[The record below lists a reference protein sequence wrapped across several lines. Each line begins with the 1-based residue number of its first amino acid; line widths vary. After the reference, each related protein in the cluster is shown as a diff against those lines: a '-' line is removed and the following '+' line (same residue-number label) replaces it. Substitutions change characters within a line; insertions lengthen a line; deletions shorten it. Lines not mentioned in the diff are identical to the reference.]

1 MQWYCFYEIQFAM
14 HKYIGCTNNINM
26 RIREHKAR
34 CGMVEKK
41 CRLYECIRD
50 NGGWKDEFFSILD
63 MQFCDL
69 ETARIT
75 EQELIDSNNCD
86 LNMNAVGFPKE
97 LLKVFPPDKCLDI
110 IYMNFT
116 DEIKTAKPKISDGS
130 LKTYN
135 SLLRSIHKA
144 VFNGDDADIKNFSK
158 EKPIMAFLDKKP
170 YSTRKTYLAAL
181 ICVAPGV
188 ATYKEVMMGD
198 IKSYNDETKKSE
210 LTDKLENSAI
220 SQEEIDQIVADL
232 KQNAKGLYKKKQL
245 RVPDLMELQNYVL
258 LSLYYGHIVPRRAT
272 DYVAMLYQ
280 NYNKEKDN
288 YIDFDN
294 DKLVFNQYKTAQKMG
309 ETLKGRQELQM
320 PSSLKK
326 ILKKWIEV
334 IPREVDNLFFNSN
347 LEPLSNVSLNQRLN
361 AIFQKKASVNA
372 LRHFYLTSRYKTLM
386 EETQKMGDDMNDMG
400 SSIAQANNYIKINDK
415 DKG

>member
-1 MQWYCFYEIQFAM
+1 
-14 HKYIGCTNNINM
+14 
-26 RIREHKAR
+26 
-34 CGMVEKK
+34 
-41 CRLYECIRD
+41 
-50 NGGWKDEFFSILD
+50 
-63 MQFCDL
+63 
-69 ETARIT
+69 
-75 EQELIDSNNCD
+75 
-86 LNMNAVGFPKE
+86 
-97 LLKVFPPDKCLDI
+97 
-110 IYMNFT
+110 MNFT
-116 DEIKTAKPKISDGS
+116 DEIKKAKPKISDGS

-144 VFNGDDADIKNFSK
+144 VFDGDDANVKNFAK
-158 EKPIMAFLDKKP
+158 EKPIMTFLEKKP

-181 ICVAPGV
+181 ICVAPEV
-188 ATYKEVMMGD
+188 TTYKEVMMGD

-220 SQEEIDQIVADL
+220 SQEEIDSIVADL
-232 KQNAKGLYKKKQL
+232 KQNAKGLYKKKHL

-280 NYNKEKDN
+280 NYNPEKDN

-334 IPREVDNLFFNSN
+334 IPKEVDNLFFNSN

-372 LRHFYLTSRYKTLM
+372 LRHFYLTSKYKTLM
-386 EETQKMGDDMNDMG
+386 EQTQKMGDDMNDMG

-415 DKG
+415 EKG

>member
-1 MQWYCFYEIQFAM
+1 
-14 HKYIGCTNNINM
+14 
-26 RIREHKAR
+26 
-34 CGMVEKK
+34 
-41 CRLYECIRD
+41 
-50 NGGWKDEFFSILD
+50 
-63 MQFCDL
+63 
-69 ETARIT
+69 
-75 EQELIDSNNCD
+75 
-86 LNMNAVGFPKE
+86 
-97 LLKVFPPDKCLDI
+97 
-110 IYMNFT
+110 MNFT
-116 DEIKTAKPKISDGS
+116 DEIKKAKPKISDGS

-144 VFNGDDADIKNFSK
+144 VFDGDDANVKNFAK
-158 EKPIMAFLDKKP
+158 QKPIMEFLDKKP

-181 ICVAPGV
+181 ICVAPDV
-188 ATYKEVMMGD
+188 PTYKEVMMGD

-280 NYNKEKDN
+280 NYNQEKDN

-334 IPREVDNLFFNSN
+334 IPKEVDNLFFNSN

-361 AIFQKKASVNA
+361 AIFGGKKSVNS
-372 LRHFYLTSRYKTLM
+372 LRHFYLTSKYKDLM
-386 EETQKMGDDMNDMG
+386 EETQKMSEDFENMG
-400 SSIAQANNYIKINDK
+400 SSSAQANNYIKINDK

>member
-1 MQWYCFYEIQFAM
+1 MY
-14 HKYIGCTNNINM
+14 T
-26 RIREHKAR
+26 
-34 CGMVEKK
+34 
-41 CRLYECIRD
+41 
-50 NGGWKDEFFSILD
+50 
-63 MQFCDL
+63 
-69 ETARIT
+69 
-75 EQELIDSNNCD
+75 
-86 LNMNAVGFPKE
+86 
-97 LLKVFPPDKCLDI
+97 
-110 IYMNFT
+110 MNFT
-116 DEIKTAKPKISDGS
+116 DEIKKAKPKISDGS

-144 VFNGDDADIKNFSK
+144 VFDGDDANVKNFAK
-158 EKPIMAFLDKKP
+158 EKPIMTFLEKKP

-181 ICVAPGV
+181 ICVAPDV

-280 NYNKEKDN
+280 NYNPDKDN
-288 YIDFDN
+288 YVDFDN

-372 LRHFYLTSRYKTLM
+372 LRHFYLTSKYKTLM

-400 SSIAQANNYIKINDK
+400 SSIAQANNYIKIHDK
-415 DKG
+415 E

>member
-1 MQWYCFYEIQFAM
+1 
-14 HKYIGCTNNINM
+14 
-26 RIREHKAR
+26 
-34 CGMVEKK
+34 
-41 CRLYECIRD
+41 
-50 NGGWKDEFFSILD
+50 
-63 MQFCDL
+63 
-69 ETARIT
+69 
-75 EQELIDSNNCD
+75 
-86 LNMNAVGFPKE
+86 
-97 LLKVFPPDKCLDI
+97 
-110 IYMNFT
+110 MNFT
-116 DEIKTAKPKISDGS
+116 DEIKKCKPKISDGS

-144 VFNGDDADIKNFSK
+144 VFGADDVSIKNFSK

-181 ICVAPGV
+181 ICVAPDV
-188 ATYKEVMMGD
+188 PTYKEVMMGD

-220 SQEEIDQIVADL
+220 SQEEIDSIVADL

-294 DKLVFNQYKTAQKMG
+294 DKLVFNQYKTAMKLG
-309 ETLKGRQELQM
+309 ETLKGRQELVM

-334 IPREVDNLFFNSN
+334 IPKEVDNLFFNSN

-372 LRHFYLTSRYKTLM
+372 LRHFYLTSKYKTLM

-400 SSIAQANNYIKINDK
+400 SSIAQANNYIKIHDK
-415 DKG
+415 E